1 MHTHTHVHT
10 HIHTH
15 TYTHILSRTS
25 GSHKSV
31 YLAELY
37 LVEVKDT
44 AQCWL
49 APVESLGC
57 MKNIWEKR
65 GSQNE

>member
-1 MHTHTHVHT
+1 MHTHTHMYT
-10 HIHTH
+10 H
-15 TYTHILSRTS
+15 THILSRTY
-25 GSHKSV
+25 GSHNSV

-57 MKNIWEKR
+57 KKNIWEKK
-65 GSQNE
+65 GFTE

>member
-1 MHTHTHVHT
+1 MYTH
-10 HIHTH
+10 
-15 TYTHILSRTS
+15 THILSRTY
-25 GSHKSV
+25 GSHNSV

-49 APVESLGC
+49 APVESLGYK
-57 MKNIWEKR
+57 KNIWEKK
-65 GSQNE
+65 GFTE

>member
-1 MHTHTHVHT
+1 MYTHTHM
-10 HIHTH
+10 
-15 TYTHILSRTS
+15 LSRTY
-25 GSHKSV
+25 GSHNSV

-57 MKNIWEKR
+57 KKNIWEKK
-65 GSQNE
+65 GFTE